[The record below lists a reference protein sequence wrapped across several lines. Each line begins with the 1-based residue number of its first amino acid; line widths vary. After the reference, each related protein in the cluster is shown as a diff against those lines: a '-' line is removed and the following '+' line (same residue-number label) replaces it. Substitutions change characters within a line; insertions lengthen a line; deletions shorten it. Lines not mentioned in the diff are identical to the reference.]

1 MPSSA
6 DCGTSRRRASTTANI
21 PRIIH
26 QIWLGPDPLPR
37 DHRPW
42 IASWKR
48 HHPNWEHRMWTEQGL
63 PADPIRP
70 EVLERLR
77 APVER
82 ADILRL
88 EILYQHGGVYAD
100 TDLECLRAIDPLL
113 DGERFV
119 GVSIKPGRMTNTLI
133 ASAPGHPLLH
143 QALRE
148 LQPIQVYWTTW
159 APRSIKESAGP
170 PLLRRL
176 VPDYPDVKT
185 LEPAAFFP
193 STPEEHERAF
203 GVHHMARGWHN
214 ATQLRAAMLVAERR
228 LAEARAELEKER
240 RRHAATL
247 KRMVKLERR
256 LVEARGGRLRLR
268 DRLGLPRR
276 ER

>member
-1 MPSSA
+1 
-6 DCGTSRRRASTTANI
+6 
-21 PRIIH
+21 
-26 QIWLGPDPLPR
+26 
-37 DHRPW
+37 
-42 IASWKR
+42 
-48 HHPNWEHRMWTEQGL
+48 MWTEQGL

-240 RRHAATL
+240 RRHAATQ

>member
-6 DCGTSRRRASTTANI
+6 DCETSQRRVSSTANI

-26 QIWLGPDPLPR
+26 QIWLGPDPLPS

-48 HHPNWEHRMWTEQGL
+48 HHPDWEHRFWTEEDL

-88 EILYQHGGVYAD
+88 EILYRHGGVYAD

-133 ASAPGHPLLH
+133 ASAPGHPLLDR
-143 QALRE
+143 ALRE
-148 LQPIQVYWTTW
+148 LQPMQVYWTTW

-176 VPDYPDVKT
+176 VGDYPDVKV
-185 LEPAAFFP
+185 LEPPVFFP
-193 STPEEHERAF
+193 ATPEERAQAS
-203 GVHHMARGWHN
+203 GVHHMARVWHN
-214 ATQLRAAMLVAERR
+214 ATQLRAAMLQAERR
-228 LAEARAELEKER
+228 LEVAKAELEKER
-240 RRHAATL
+240 RRHAATQ
-247 KRMVKLERR
+247 RQMAKLARR
-256 LVEARGGRLRLR
+256 LEEARRARPRLR

-276 ER
+276 SR